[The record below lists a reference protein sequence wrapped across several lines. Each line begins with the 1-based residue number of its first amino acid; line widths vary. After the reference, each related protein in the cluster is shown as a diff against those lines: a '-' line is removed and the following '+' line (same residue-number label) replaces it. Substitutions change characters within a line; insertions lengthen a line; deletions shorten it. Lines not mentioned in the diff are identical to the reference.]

1 MRTPSSLKI
10 IVPFLAR
17 LLALLALT
25 GAAPAA
31 EAPPLRSVTVGDGV
45 EVPVQV
51 YPARGQEL
59 ILWLPSA
66 VGEGATHRQIAARL
80 ARDGFEVWTADILNA
95 RFLPE
100 LVSSLDEIPGSDVA
114 AVIEAAVATGKRVVL
129 LSAGRG
135 ALPLLAGA
143 QVWRARHPDGQG
155 LAGAV
160 LLYPHLYVATPE
172 PGRDAEYLPVVGAT
186 RLRLTILQPQLSP
199 WYWQLDHLKAEFE
212 RGGSHVALRG
222 FAGVRDRFYIR
233 VESTPAEN
241 ALAERLPT
249 VLREAVTQLRST
261 QERSK

>member
-1 MRTPSSLKI
+1 MPSSLNI
-10 IVPFLAR
+10 IAPLPAH

-25 GAAPAA
+25 GAAAA
-31 EAPPLRSVTVGDGV
+31 ADAPQLRSVTIGDGF

-51 YPARGQEL
+51 YPGRGREL

-66 VGEGATHRQIAARL
+66 VGEGATDRQIAARL
-80 ARDGFEVWTADILNA
+80 ARDGFEVWMADTLNA

-100 LVSSLDEIPGSDVA
+100 LVSSLDEIPGADVA
-114 AVIEAAVATGKRVVL
+114 AVIEAAVATGKQVVL

-135 ALPLLAGA
+135 ALPLLAGT
-143 QVWRARHPDGQG
+143 QVWRERHPDGQD

-172 PGRDAEYLPVVGAT
+172 PGRYADYLPVVGAT
-186 RLRLTILQPQLSP
+186 RLRIALLQPQLSP
-199 WYWQLDHLKAEFE
+199 WYWQLDRLKAEFE
-212 RGGSHVALRG
+212 RGGSHVTVRS

-233 VESTPAEN
+233 VESTPTEN

-261 QERSK
+261 QERPK